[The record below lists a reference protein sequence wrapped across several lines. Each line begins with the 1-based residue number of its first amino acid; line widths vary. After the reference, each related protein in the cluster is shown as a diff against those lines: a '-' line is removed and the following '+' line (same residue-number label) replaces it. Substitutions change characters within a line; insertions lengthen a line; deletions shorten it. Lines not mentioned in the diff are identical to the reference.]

1 MEKPRKTEPPARA
14 TYGVRRHASTAAV
27 CLFVMLPLAVGVH
40 AAAEQQA
47 SPPQQAQQPQQLP
60 QPQQQQQQSGARQ
73 ARPQAAPDSCAAVPA
88 HGQLAEVLNEVVEP
102 GDTEA
107 NGGLGNP
114 MWAVLVG
121 RDGVVCAVARS
132 GDPAGEQWPGSRTIA
147 AAKAYAANGFSLP
160 GFALSTAN
168 LYWPAQPGNSL
179 YGMADANPLDAAAAY
194 AGDPASWG
202 TANDPLVSRR
212 AGGTIAFGG
221 GLALYTAE
229 GELVGGLGLSG
240 DESCTDH
247 VIAWKMRH
255 AMNLDN
261 VPDGAAEDG
270 NDNIIYDLTADP
282 ASGRRESASGY
293 GHPECSTPRAKNIA
307 EDFAETAPTGPDP

>member
-1 MEKPRKTEPPARA
+1 MRTPGKTDRPARI
-14 TYGVRRHASTAAV
+14 TRGVRRHASAATV
-27 CLFVMLPLAVGVH
+27 CVFVAAPLAAGAH
-40 AAAEQQA
+40 AAARQQT
-47 SPPQQAQQPQQLP
+47 SPPQQPQQSQQPQ
-60 QPQQQQQQSGARQ
+60 QPQQQQPRARQ
-73 ARPQAAPDSCAAVPA
+73 AQATPGSCAEVPA
-88 HGQLAEVLNEVVEP
+88 YGQLAEALNEVVAA
-102 GDTEA
+102 GDPEA

-179 YGMADANPLDAAAAY
+179 YGMADANPLDTAAAY